1 MAVYSET
8 IELKDKVSD
17 VAAKAASEATLLEK
31 AMLGAQAALTKAAAQ
46 GNVNAYKKL
55 ALSVDQ
61 YKAALGALPQAELA
75 EYRAAQQAMQQ
86 AKERDKLIAQQA
98 KDQLK
103 LATALRKG
111 DEKAASDSAR
121 AAKAKIAQDKKVV
134 AEKKKADKE
143 AEAAQTE
150 YNATVKASISELGM
164 YAGAAAGA
172 TAAAAGLVVG
182 LGALVVM
189 GAKYALEA
197 AADKLATIQLFD
209 AMGDGAVDGS
219 KMLDMVGDLG
229 EEIGLSKDKMT
240 PWAAQLE
247 KMGMHDIPEL
257 HDALLAA
264 ASATALWGESGAD
277 TFLSITQK
285 IQTAVETT
293 GKLKMASK
301 QLGPILSV
309 LPQIADKLGKSTK
322 QLAADLK
329 VGTQDAAK
337 FGDAL
342 QDSLIDKGAGPLALM
357 GVQLSNVWGKF
368 KADIGDLFEDVDI
381 LPFLV
386 QVKDLFSIFGQSK
399 ASGQA
404 LRAGIKGFFDET
416 FVVATK
422 MILPIKHFFLQLVLW
437 ALEAYIALRP
447 LARTFAEFL
456 SKQSTIDAIIGSVKA
471 LGAFFAIVVGWV
483 VLLGV
488 VIGGWIA
495 AFLAASGYF
504 MYLTQMVMNGLSDLV
519 KLAFTAGS
527 DFVTGLVNG
536 IVSGYDAVKDA
547 VTGLA
552 DKAYHTFKKAM
563 LIESPSK
570 VMYELGG
577 YVGAGAA
584 AGIASKEGDVAGAS
598 AGLASG
604 TVAGFAGGQ
613 GQGSSGSG
621 ATIQVQAEFNF
632 SGGAG
637 APGEQTEL
645 TTQAVTLLFEKVAMQ
660 LGLA

>member
-31 AMLGAQAALTKAAAQ
+31 AMLSAQAALTKAAAQ
-46 GNVNAYKKL
+46 GNVAAYKKL

-61 YKAALGALPQAELA
+61 YKAALSQLPQAELA

-86 AKERDKLIAQQA
+86 GKERDKLIAQQA
-98 KDQLK
+98 KDQLR
-103 LATALRKG
+103 LAVALRKS
-111 DEKAASDSAR
+111 DEKAASDTAR

-134 AEKKKADKE
+134 AEKKKSD
-143 AEAAQTE
+143 AEAKESQAE
-150 YNATVKASISELGM
+150 FNATMKASAAELGT
-164 YAGAAAGA
+164 YATVAAGA
-172 TAAAAGLVVG
+172 VAATSGLVVG

-209 AMGDGAVDGS
+209 AMGDGAIDGS

-247 KMGMHDIPEL
+247 KMGMHDIPQL
-257 HDALLAA
+257 RDALLAT
-264 ASATALWGESGAD
+264 ASATALWGDTGAE
-277 TFLSITQK
+277 TFLTITQK

-309 LPQIADKLGKSTK
+309 LPQIADKLGVSTK
-322 QLAADLK
+322 TLAAHLK
-329 VGTQDAAK
+329 AGTQDAAK

-342 QDSLIDKGAGPLALM
+342 QDSLIEKGAGPLALM
-357 GVQLSNVWGKF
+357 GIQLSNVWGKF

-404 LRAGIKGFFDET
+404 LRFGIKGFFDET

-422 MILPIKHFFLQLVLW
+422 MIVPIKHFFLQLILW
-437 ALEAYIALRP
+437 ALEAYNALRP
-447 LARTFAEFL
+447 LAKTFADFL
-456 SKQSTIDAIIGSVKA
+456 SKQSTIDVLVGSIKAIGVA
-471 LGAFFAIVVGWV
+471 LGIVVGFV
-483 VLLGV
+483 VLVGAEILGM
-488 VIGGWIA
+488 IA
-495 AFLAASGYF
+495 LFGAVSFAIQVMIQGALTYF
-504 MYLTQMVMNGLSDLV
+504 
-519 KLAFTAGS
+519 S
-527 DFVTGLVNG
+527 DFVKSAAQLGTDFVMGLVNG
-536 IVSGYDAVKDA
+536 ITSGYGAVKDA

-552 DKAYHTFKKAM
+552 DKAKRTFKDF
-563 LIESPSK
+563 LGIQSPSK

-577 YVGAGAA
+577 YAGAGAA
-584 AGIASKEGDVAGAS
+584 AGIASKEGAVASAS

-604 TVAGFAGGQ
+604 TVAGYAGAQ
-613 GQGSSGSG
+613 GQGSSGGG

-645 TTQAVTLLFEKVAMQ
+645 TTQAVTLVFEKVAMQ

>member
-46 GNVNAYKKL
+46 GNIAGYKKL
-55 ALSVDQ
+55 ALSVEQ
-61 YKAALGALPQAELA
+61 YKAALSQLPQAELA
-75 EYRAAQQAMQQ
+75 EYRAAEKAMQQ
-86 AKERDKLIAQQA
+86 AKVRDKLIAQQA
-98 KDQLK
+98 KDQLT
-103 LATALRKG
+103 LAKAIERG
-111 DEKAASDSAR
+111 EQKAAADSAR

-134 AEKKKADKE
+134 AEKKKSDKE
-143 AEAAQTE
+143 AKEAQAE
-150 YNATVKASISELGM
+150 YSATMKASIGELGM

-172 TAAAAGLVVG
+172 AAAAAGLVVG

-209 AMGDGAVDGS
+209 AMGDGAIDGS

-247 KMGMHDIPEL
+247 KMGMHDIPQL
-257 HDALLAA
+257 RDALLAT
-264 ASATALWGESGAD
+264 ASATALWGEAGAE
-277 TFLSITQK
+277 TFLNITQK
-285 IQTAVETT
+285 IQTAAETT
-293 GKLKMASK
+293 GKLKMSTK

-309 LPQIADKLGKSTK
+309 LPQIAEKLGMSVKT
-322 QLAADLK
+322 LTGHLK
-329 VGTQDAAK
+329 AGTVDAGK

-342 QDSLIDKGAGPLALM
+342 QDSLIEKGAGPLALM
-357 GVQLSNVWGKF
+357 GIQLGNVWGKF

-381 LPFLV
+381 MPFLV

-422 MILPIKHFFLQLVLW
+422 MILPIKHFFLQLVIW
-437 ALEAYIALRP
+437 ALQALIALRP
-447 LARTFAEFL
+447 LVIWFREFF
-456 SKQSTIDAIIGSVKA
+456 SKQSTIDTMVKSIKA
-471 LGAFFAIVVGWV
+471 LAAFFGILAGIVVLVGV
-483 VLLGV
+483 EILAMIGLFAGVAIAVQV
-488 VIGGWIA
+488 VIQSVLKYFANFVKDAIQFGTDFVAGLVSGIT
-495 AFLAASGYF
+495 SGY
-504 MYLTQMVMNGLSDLV
+504 T
-519 KLAFTAGS
+519 
-527 DFVTGLVNG
+527 
-536 IVSGYDAVKDA
+536 AVKDA

-552 DKAYHTFKKAM
+552 EKAKQTFKDV
-563 LIESPSK
+563 LGIHSPST

-577 YVGAGAA
+577 YAGAGVA
-584 AGIASKEGDVAGAS
+584 AGITSKEGAVSGAS
-598 AGLASG
+598 AGLAGG
-604 TVAGFAGGQ
+604 TVAGFAGAQ
-613 GQGSSGSG
+613 GQGSSGGG

-637 APGEQTEL
+637 APGQQTEL
-645 TTQAVTLLFEKVAMQ
+645 TEQAITILFEKVALQ
-660 LGLA
+660 LGLV